1 MSGRWVDLREAAE
14 LLDTSTEAVRKRAAR
29 GSLRSDRQNGRV
41 LVWVDEGRTEG
52 GREAQVDREAL
63 LESKDETISIL
74 REQLR
79 LRAEEIQRRDVII
92 SQLTQANAALAAR
105 VPELEAAES
114 HEEAAEAAETVEHE
128 PEREKPYSATVEA
141 QEGTQRP
148 WWQRWFGS

>member
-1 MSGRWVDLREAAE
+1 MQKASEAESEWLRWPYP
-14 LLDTSTEAVRKRAAR
+14 TTRKPWY
-29 GSLRSDRQNGRV
+29 SSNRV
-41 LVWVDEGRTEG
+41 PLCQAT
-52 GREAQVDREAL
+52 
-63 LESKDETISIL
+63 
-74 REQLR
+74 
-79 LRAEEIQRRDVII
+79 RRDVII

-128 PEREKPYSATVEA
+128 PEREKPHSATVEA